1 MNKRGGTDV
10 SCKSGQQNEGS
21 SVKGEN
27 VEGLWNA
34 FNRAV
39 SEVAEVV
46 CGRK

>member
-1 MNKRGGTDV
+1 M
-10 SCKSGQQNEGS
+10 
-21 SVKGEN
+21 KGDN

-46 CGRK
+46 CGRKSCRKEKTTAW